1 MKKVLMVATYGDFFA
16 AFETNNIKIL
26 NDMGCEV
33 HLCANWTDANYN
45 YKYSKL
51 DGLKFKKINIE
62 FDRSPYTLK
71 NFKNYKKLS
80 NLMKQGNYYLLDCHN
95 AVVGAYARLAA
106 KKNNISKV
114 MYTAHGFQFY
124 KKGPKKDWMIYYP
137 IERFLSRFTD
147 VLVVMN
153 EEDNGVAQKFYSKEL
168 FFIHGIGVNLEKSN
182 SESEKKLNRADF
194 GIPRNSFVILSVG
207 ELSKRKNHEVVIEA
221 LKEMNDKD
229 IYYLI
234 AGEGQEKETLLKKI
248 SDANLSNNIKLLGF
262 RTDVNSLNKMA
273 DIAIFPSLRE
283 GLMIAG
289 IESLANGTPIIA
301 SNRKGLA
308 DYTIDYATGFRIE
321 PKSVRDVI
329 QKINYLKEN
338 IFLLDSMKQNAIIKS
353 KEYSLEVVENE
364 MRNIYLTL
372 INKE

>member
-16 AFETNNIKIL
+16 AFETNNIKLL

-33 HLCANWTDANYN
+33 HLCANWTDLEYN
-45 YKYSKL
+45 YKHNKL
-51 DGLKFKKINIE
+51 NGLKFKKINIE
-62 FDRSPYTLK
+62 FTRSPLALS
-71 NFKNYKKLS
+71 NLKNYKKLS
-80 NLMKQGNYYLLDCHN
+80 NLMKMENYYLLDCHN

-106 KKNNISKV
+106 KKNKIPKV

-124 KKGPKKDWMIYYP
+124 KRGPKKDWIIYYP
-137 IERFLSRFTD
+137 IEKYLSRYTD
-147 VLVVMN
+147 ALVVMN
-153 EEDNGVAQKFYSKEL
+153 EEDKEIAQNFHAKEL
-168 FFIHGIGVNLEKSN
+168 FFIHGVGVTLIRSD
-182 SESEKKLNRADF
+182 SEPEKKLNRADF

-207 ELSKRKNHEVVIEA
+207 ELSKRKNHKVVVEA
-221 LKEMNDKD
+221 LIEMNDKN

-234 AGEGQEKETLLKKI
+234 AGEGMEKETLLKKI
-248 SDANLSNNIKLLGF
+248 SDANLSTNIKLLGF
-262 RTDVNSLNKMA
+262 RTDIDSLNKMV

-308 DYTIDYATGFRIE
+308 DYTIDYSTGFRIE
-321 PKSVRDVI
+321 PKSVRDVTR
-329 QKINYLKEN
+329 KINYIKEN
-338 IFLLDSMKQNAIIKS
+338 KLLLKNMEQNAIIKS

-364 MRNIYLTL
+364 MRNIYLGL
-372 INKE
+372 INEE